1 MDRAAAI
8 AELPE
13 AYATAVQLV
22 DAGVNEEQIAEQ
34 IGIELEA
41 VGPLLRVARA
51 KLARALAITGQG
63 GREAGPTVTQS
74 CQSDSPCGGHLP

>member
-1 MDRAAAI
+1 MDRDAAI
-8 AELPE
+8 AQLPE
-13 AYATAVQLV
+13 AYATAVRLV

-51 KLARALAITGQG
+51 KLARALAITDQG
-63 GREAGPTVTQS
+63 GRDAGPTVTQS
-74 CQSDSPCGGHLP
+74 RQ